1 MAAAPGSLTLAEAL
15 AEYLGA
21 LGSERG
27 LATNTLDAYRRDLG
41 PYLEH
46 LSNIGHTSVESVT
59 AQAVRDYMADLRRG
73 DLAPASIARKLSA
86 VRGLHRFLVTEDLAE
101 VDPTASL
108 ETPKRTFS
116 LPKALTVEDVLRLL
130 EAPDRSTPLG
140 SRDAALLEFLYASG
154 ARVSE
159 AVGLD
164 VVDLDLDGRVAVV
177 TGKGNRQ
184 RVVPMGRPAVAAI
197 TAYLPVRMELRA
209 GRDDP
214 ERLFLNARGGPLSR
228 QSVWQIVRRH
238 AVSAGIEAEHVS
250 PHVLRH
256 SAATHMVEGGAD
268 LRTVQE
274 MLGHASI
281 STTQIYTRVSPQH
294 LLEVYVSTH
303 PRSR

>member
-228 QSVWQIVRRH
+228 QSVWQIVRSH